1 MQEIIDRALNTYEV
15 AMRLNAVEI
24 AHSRK
29 RIAQYIDK
37 LLSAGRT
44 DPDELTECARA
55 YLKEMHEGR
64 DPRFTGC

>member
-1 MQEIIDRALNTYEV
+1 MQEIIDRALNSYEV
-15 AMRLNAVEI
+15 GVRLNSAEI
-24 AHSRK
+24 AQSRE

-64 DPRFTGC
+64 DPRFSGC